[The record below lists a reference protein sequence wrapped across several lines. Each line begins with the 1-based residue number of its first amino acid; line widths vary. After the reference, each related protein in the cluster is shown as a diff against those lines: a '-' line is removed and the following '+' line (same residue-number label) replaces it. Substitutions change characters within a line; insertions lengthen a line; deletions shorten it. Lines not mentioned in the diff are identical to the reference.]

1 MCPAACA
8 PDRPCPPRPGP
19 MRGPAELH
27 ASHRT
32 QLTGRATAAGRRSS
46 GLAATDTAG
55 RDSGGNAR
63 TFDQPTPRVPGTADG
78 CAAPSRQHKNN
89 SLPASAGRGVN
100 GGSSRSAQSQPR
112 HLALTGSRPGTGP
125 SARVQD
131 QPATTTTSVTTP
143 FTTATDGLAYRTAG
157 TRAVTAG
164 RAQLMPACE
173 WTRMSAGVSEM
184 EPWRD
189 RPGQLG

>member
-32 QLTGRATAAGRRSS
+32 HLARRATVAGRRSS

-89 SLPASAGRGVN
+89 SLPASAGRG
-100 GGSSRSAQSQPR
+100 GGSSRNAQSQPR

-125 SARVQD
+125 SARIQD

-143 FTTATDGLAYRTAG
+143 FTTAADELAYRRECA
-157 TRAVTAG
+157 
-164 RAQLMPACE
+164 
-173 WTRMSAGVSEM
+173 WH
-184 EPWRD
+184 RD
-189 RPGQLG
+189 RAPITLGEQERKPLRFLTPTRNAY